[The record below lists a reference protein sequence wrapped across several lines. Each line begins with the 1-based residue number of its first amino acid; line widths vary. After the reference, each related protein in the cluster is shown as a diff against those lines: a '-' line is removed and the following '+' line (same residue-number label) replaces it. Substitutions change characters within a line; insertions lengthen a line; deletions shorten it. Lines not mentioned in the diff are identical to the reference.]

1 MIKIAYMLVRISV
14 VKHCGVR
21 IIELRPTHMLLRS
34 IFYQGSSDEVS
45 GPLPTLIVG
54 NRERFG

>member
-21 IIELRPTHMLLRS
+21 IIELRPTH